1 MFNMEEGKE
10 FSYCH
15 KEMDNRPPD
24 QHIYRSDYSLD
35 NIVYKVT
42 IDHLAPCNSDDY
54 FNVCMYFLQSNIGT
68 NKQKPTDIESTV

>member
-15 KEMDNRPPD
+15 KELDNRPPD

-35 NIVYKVT
+35 NILYDV
-42 IDHLAPCNSDDY
+42 
-54 FNVCMYFLQSNIGT
+54 
-68 NKQKPTDIESTV
+68 